1 MAVRSVVV
9 TFVNLTSHALS
20 RQDFGL
26 SIGIWSTGP
35 NGQMVPP
42 EQVPPNGNAIFGS
55 ESDGFATGTQG
66 FANYEIGGDSSQIVS
81 LQWDN
86 PFIGDNSYPSTCPS
100 NYSLQTFGGS
110 GDNAAVAIILTGP

>member
-1 MAVRSVVV
+1 MAVRSVIVD
-9 TFVNLTSHALS
+9 FVNQTSKTLS

-26 SIGIWSTGP
+26 SIGIWSNGP

-42 EQVPPNGNAIFGS
+42 EQIPPNGNALFGS

-66 FANYEIGGDSSQIVS
+66 FANYEIGGDSTQIVS

-86 PFIGDNSYPSTCPS
+86 PFKGDNSYPSTSPN
-100 NYSLQTFGGS
+100 NYSLQILGGE
-110 GDNAAVAIILTGP
+110 GNNATVVMILTGP